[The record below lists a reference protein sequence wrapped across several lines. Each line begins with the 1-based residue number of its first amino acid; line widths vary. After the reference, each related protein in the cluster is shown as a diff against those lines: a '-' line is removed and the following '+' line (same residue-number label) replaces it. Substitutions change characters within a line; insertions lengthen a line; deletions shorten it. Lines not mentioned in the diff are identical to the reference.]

1 MSEKITDN
9 LSYNEVIKTSS
20 KKKNIPTEEQL
31 ANITLWAEKVFQPCR
46 DWARGEIICNSI
58 FRSKE
63 VNKAVGG
70 SSTSEHMANNGSA
83 AGDLEGTTVK
93 NFELFH
99 FIRKN
104 LVFNQL
110 IAEFPVKGE
119 PSWIHV
125 SYNKTKNKNQI
136 LIAKKNKAGKTEYV
150 PYIGNERL
158 VNI

>member
-1 MSEKITDN
+1 MDKITEN
-9 LSYNEVIKTSS
+9 LSYDEVIKTSS
-20 KKKNIPTEEQL
+20 KKKNVPSKEQL
-31 ANITLWAEKVFQPCR
+31 ANITLWAEEVFQPCR
-46 DWARGEIICNSI
+46 DWANGEIICNSI
-58 FRSKE
+58 FRSAE

-99 FIRKN
+99 FIRKS

-110 IAEFPVKGE
+110 IAEFPINGE

-125 SYNKTKNKNQI
+125 SYNKTKNKKQI
-136 LIAKKNKAGKTEYV
+136 LIAKKNKQGKTEYV

-158 VNI
+158 VKI

>member
-1 MSEKITDN
+1 MEN
-9 LSYNEVIKTSS
+9 LSKNLTYNEVIKTSS
-20 KKKNIPTEEQL
+20 KKNNKPNEEQL
-31 ANITLWAEKVFQPCR
+31 ENIKLWAEKVFQPCR
-46 DWARGEIICNSI
+46 DWANGVIVCNSV

-83 AGDLEGTTVK
+83 AGDLDATTVK
-93 NFELFH
+93 NYELFH
-99 FIRKN
+99 YIRKN

-125 SYNKTKNKNQI
+125 SYNKNKNKKQI
-136 LIAKKNKAGKTEYV
+136 LIAKKNRLGKTEYV
-150 PYIGNERL
+150 PYAGNERL